1 MLCVTTLCKG
11 QLSAATSLTQD
22 ICHQHQNL
30 MVHYGPDEAETW
42 CRMHSESK
50 TALLNMT
57 QVRFMLV
64 QSWRST
70 GLGYRVRL
78 GVEIE
83 LGWGLKWDWDR
94 GRSLNLGLGMARKEH
109 MDIS

>member
-1 MLCVTTLCKG
+1 
-11 QLSAATSLTQD
+11 
-22 ICHQHQNL
+22 
-30 MVHYGPDEAETW
+30 
-42 CRMHSESK
+42 
-50 TALLNMT
+50 MT

-70 GLGYRVRL
+70 GLGYRVRF

-94 GRSLNLGLGMARKEH
+94 GRSLNLGSGMARKEH
-109 MDIS
+109 TDIRWLSVKHGSVWLGFGEGPT